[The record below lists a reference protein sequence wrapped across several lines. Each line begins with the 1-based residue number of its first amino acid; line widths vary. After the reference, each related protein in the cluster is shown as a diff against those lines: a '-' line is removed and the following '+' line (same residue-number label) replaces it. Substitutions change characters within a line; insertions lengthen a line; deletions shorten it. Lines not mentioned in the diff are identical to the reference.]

1 MELEYELII
10 HQSEN
15 GIDLDNEIRILCASY
30 KEGKEIFNSIVNHIP
45 YYHEMGIYKVG
56 PKENLLEE

>member
-1 MELEYELII
+1 MEMDYELII

-15 GIDLDNEIRILCASY
+15 GIDLDNEIRILCESHKA
-30 KEGKEIFNSIVNHIP
+30 GKEIFNGIVNHIP

-56 PKENLLEE
+56 PKETLLED